1 MSIYPSSPE
10 FYSSS
15 PYRSVR
21 MPAALCG
28 VFGFKPTFGR
38 IPHSGVLPLNWT
50 VGMVGILSATMED
63 SLLVYAAI
71 SGELPSNRSNNISP
85 RVNFPILNSTLPF
98 STVKIAMYDKI
109 FLKVITD
116 EIIGV
121 TIPEIE
127 NMRLAHYTTIGSECS
142 TSLSSY
148 LEKLNRQI
156 QIHDNV
162 FSQADVIVTPTTGVT
177 AYPIFNDALKTGEL
191 DYVNG
196 AALVRYSIAGN
207 FLGYPAVTI
216 PVGYDESGMPIGLQ
230 FIGRPWCEATLI
242 HIAFAMQALCIQS
255 YRKPEV
261 FYDLLS

>member
-1 MSIYPSSPE
+1 
-10 FYSSS
+10 
-15 PYRSVR
+15 

-71 SGELPSNRSNNISP
+71 SGELPSNRSNNIS
-85 RVNFPILNSTLPF
+85 
-98 STVKIAMYDKI
+98 
-109 FLKVITD
+109 
-116 EIIGV
+116 IIGV

-255 YRKPEV
+255 YRKPENVHLSLENNSYVRKHLVCYRRMFGARSLSSGDICQPGCKVHLGARCVLPV
-261 FYDLLS
+261 FL